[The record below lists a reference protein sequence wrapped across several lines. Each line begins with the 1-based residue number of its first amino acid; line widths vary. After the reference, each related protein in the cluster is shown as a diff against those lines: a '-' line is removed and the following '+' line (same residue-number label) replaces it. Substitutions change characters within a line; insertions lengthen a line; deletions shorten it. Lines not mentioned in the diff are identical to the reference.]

1 MAPQNSKTNFKDMED
16 ALEDTKRYFLLAA
29 LFSAAVNFLMLTPVI
44 YMLQVYD
51 RVISSGS
58 YSTLTM
64 LTLLMTGLLAA
75 SGGFEWV
82 RSMIL
87 ISASNR
93 IEKKLRKRLSD
104 ATFKRALLTAG
115 VISNQQP
122 LSDLT
127 QLRQFLTGN
136 GMFALFDAP
145 WFPIYIAVMFLF
157 HPWFGFA
164 GIFAGCVMVCLA
176 YLTEKATGDRLKEAN
191 AQALVAQQAASET
204 LQNAE
209 VIAAMGMAEVLQEQQ
224 ESDFDNVIKLQ
235 SSASTKASLFTSVT
249 KTFRLVM
256 QSLLLGLGALLA
268 LNQEI
273 SPGMMIA
280 GSLLL
285 GRALAPIDM
294 LVGSWKGFITARGQ
308 YERIGT
314 LLSAIPIPKKG
325 MALPRATGHLSV
337 EQISVAPPASQKIV
351 VAGVTFNIAPGEI
364 LAIVGPSA
372 SGKSCLARAI
382 LGIWPTNGGK
392 VRLDNADISQW
403 DRTDLGPQIGYLP
416 QDIELFNGT
425 IAQNICRFGSEN
437 ADQIVSAAKCA
448 GVHDM
453 ILQLPQGYDTRINAG
468 NAGALSGGQRQRIG
482 LARAAYG
489 NPKLILLDEPNSNL
503 DDSGERELIQALE
516 KFREMQSTTI
526 VITHRTKLLK
536 IVDKILVMRQGT
548 AQYFGPRKQVLEA
561 LGGSSSNQDQAASS

>member
-1 MAPQNSKTNFKDMED
+1 MAGQSSKTNFKDLNN

-58 YSTLTM
+58 YSTLAM
-64 LTLLMTGLLAA
+64 LTILMVGLLGA

-87 ISASNR
+87 IKASNR
-93 IEKKLRKRLSD
+93 IEKNLRKRVSN
-104 ATFKRALLTAG
+104 ATFLRSLLTAG
-115 VISNQQP
+115 LISNQQP

-127 QLRQFLTGN
+127 QLRQFITGN

-145 WFPIYIAVMFLF
+145 WFPIYIGVMFLF
-157 HPWFGFA
+157 HPWFGIA
-164 GIFAGCVMVCLA
+164 GIFSGCVMVFLA
-176 YLTEKATGDRLKEAN
+176 YLTEKATGDQLKKAN
-191 AQALVAQQAASET
+191 NQALVAQQTASGT

-209 VIAAMGMAEVLQEQQ
+209 VIAAMGMAESLQNQQ
-224 ESDFDNVIKLQ
+224 ESEFDKVIELQ
-235 SSASTKASLFTSVT
+235 ASASTKAAFLTSIT

-294 LVGSWKGFITARGQ
+294 LVGSWKGFVTARGQ

-314 LLSAIPIPKKG
+314 LLNAIPASEKK
-325 MALPRATGHLSV
+325 MALPRCKGHLSV
-337 EQISVAPPASQKIV
+337 EQISVVPPASQKIV
-351 VAGVTFNIAPGEI
+351 VAGVTFSLLPGEI

-382 LGIWPTNGGK
+382 LGIWPTHVGK
-392 VRLDNADISQW
+392 VRLDSADISQW
-403 DRTDLGPQIGYLP
+403 DRKDLGPQIGYLP

-425 IAQNICRFGSEN
+425 IAQNICRFSDEN
-437 ADQIVSAAKCA
+437 AEQIVNAAKSA
-448 GVHDM
+448 GVHEM

-503 DDSGERELIQALE
+503 DDSGEKELIEALH
-516 KFREMQSTTI
+516 KFRETQSTTI
-526 VITHRTKLLK
+526 VVTHRTKLLK
-536 IVDKILVMRQGT
+536 IVDKILVMRDGA
-548 AQYFGPRKQVLEA
+548 AQYFGPRDQILEA
-561 LGGSSSNQDQAASS
+561 LGGSSPKLNQSTKN